1 MATASKPAIS
11 LPFESGQ
18 PANPRAT
25 AHLKAIPADL
35 LVRARIRA
43 AAEPLVVGWDKSQVL
58 ARREL
63 EARARSLL
71 AQLDLSDGYVGF
83 TMVALASAFW
93 SDQVAATPHERRLV
107 LLPHCM
113 RDAATCEAPYTALG
127 LECRQCGACRLA
139 ELKGFAEQL
148 GCRVLIAEG
157 SPVVLQLILS
167 GSVDAIVGVAC
178 LDSLE
183 KTFDRILAAGVP
195 CMAVPLLGNGC
206 QNTQPDLECVKQMIA
221 TPHRPAA
228 IHTRTYLHLMRLAA
242 QLCESEELA
251 RLAPPLGGRHGEEAA
266 SADLTTITE
275 SLAYEFLAAGG
286 KHSRPF
292 VTLAAYDAM
301 QGGPATAAEGP
312 QCLAELPPAIKR
324 VALAMEVFHKAS
336 LVHDDLEDGDLYRYG
351 RPTLHR
357 AHGAAA
363 AVNTGDYLIGLGYRL
378 VAEEQ
383 SRLGAATVADL
394 IAELSRA
401 HLRLCAGQGAELA
414 WCADRRR
421 RITPLEVVKIY
432 ALKTAPAFEAALYA
446 GIRLAGPAAEH
457 QRAVGRFA
465 RHLGV
470 GYQIVNDLDDWT
482 TTHGNKRRSGGDV
495 LAGRPTLLLA
505 LALESLPPDEQAELL
520 ALLDDD
526 GAAADKTARVAALYE
541 KANAFSAAR
550 ELIERYYARA
560 VAAAGEIGNVCLR
573 RLLVYL
579 ADAILRKAGG

>member
-11 LPFESGQ
+11 LPFESSQ

-25 AHLKAIPADL
+25 AHLKTIPVDL
-35 LVRARIRA
+35 VVRERIRA
-43 AAEPLVVGWDKSQVL
+43 AAEPLVVGWDKSQAL
-58 ARREL
+58 SRREL
-63 EARARSLL
+63 ETRARELL
-71 AQLDLSDGYVGF
+71 AQLGLADGYVGF

-93 SDQVAATPHERRLV
+93 SDQVAATPHARRLV

-113 RDAATCEAPYTALG
+113 RDAAACEAPYTTLG
-127 LECRQCGACRLA
+127 LECRQCGACRLP

-206 QNTQPDLECVKQMIA
+206 RNTESDLECVKRMIG

-251 RLAPPLGGRHGEEAA
+251 RLAPHGSRNGDEAA
-266 SADLTTITE
+266 QADLTTIAE
-275 SLAYEFLAAGG
+275 GLAYEFLAAGG

-301 QGGPATAAEGP
+301 LGGPATGADGP
-312 QCLAELPPAIKR
+312 QRLAELPPAIKR

-357 AHGAAA
+357 AHGAAT

-414 WCADRRR
+414 WCAERRR

-446 GIRLAGPAAEH
+446 GIRLAGPAAEFE
-457 QRAVGRFA
+457 RAIGRFA

-470 GYQIVNDLDDWT
+470 GYQIVNDLEDWT
-482 TTHGNKRRSGGDV
+482 TTHGNKRRRGGDV

-520 ALLDDD
+520 SLLDDD
-526 GAAADKTARVAALYE
+526 GGAAAEKTARVAALYE

-550 ELIERYYARA
+550 ELIERHYARA

-573 RLLVYL
+573 RLLIYL